1 METGI
6 GSFHPALM
14 MTNPHKKKKDSSFP
28 SKYHVLFVYYRP
40 PDFPS
45 TKAFFSLVVADPKF
59 QFSAAPNKP
68 IFAGAITGSLFVSG
82 KYR

>member
-1 METGI
+1 MECGDWNRD
-6 GSFHPALM
+6 FHPALM

-45 TKAFFSLVVADPKF
+45 TKAFFSLVVADPRNF
-59 QFSAAPNKP
+59 N
-68 IFAGAITGSLFVSG
+68 SLLLQINPFLQG
-82 KYR
+82 Q